1 VFLVTRGDVAAYLG
15 YIDQT
20 GPMDKTYF
28 LASAYNRQP
37 RKEPPMLRGPR
48 AEAKLVEFGFVR
60 DWREK
65 SWPPGCRP
73 LGETDFECGRDAA
86 KVH

>member
-1 VFLVTRGDVAAYLG
+1 MVAYLG

-37 RKEPPMLRGPR
+37 RKEPPTLRGPR
-48 AEAKLVEFGFVR
+48 AKAKLVELGFVR
-60 DWREK
+60 DWPEK

-73 LGETDFECGRDAA
+73 QGETDFECGRDAA
-86 KVH
+86 KVR